1 MRFNAREN
9 DQAGL
14 YFYRARYYDPLVK
27 RFISEDPIGTT
38 GGQNF
43 YAYVNG
49 NPVVSPS
56 WLYLGYL
63 AGAMPKAQVQ
73 DIQLS
78 LAPGWYPILTA
89 ESFLGRLILKEGRPR
104 AVFFKAGWPM
114 PWLKNEIT
122 VVKFSAGESAQL
134 ENGKGMIT
142 LSKEYPWGTVH
153 FMQRAHLA
161 YIAPFGVSVSSTYSF
176 DKLQAAV
183 DDIQRI
189 SRIHTSP

>member
-1 MRFNAREN
+1 MASNPKVLQSNVPVNIDPARPPTST
-9 DQAGL
+9 
-14 YFYRARYYDPLVK
+14 ARTKKWISLIVAAVLVA
-27 RFISEDPIGTT
+27 
-38 GGQNF
+38 
-43 YAYVNG
+43 AY
-49 NPVVSPS
+49 SPS

-63 AGAMPKAQVQ
+63 AGATPKAQVQ